1 VILVPSTLATITALP
16 QESVSLFY
24 ETDKKRGEPT
34 ICSSSSFKP
43 SNSSVTMSLFRGAP
57 AALAPPT
64 VAALWRSRRSL
75 SSVTPLAL
83 SVMTEGAGA
92 PTGTC
97 TRQYSSA
104 HERISRS
111 LSDGSRAKDGLYRED
126 RARSTR
132 FNRTAMAFF

>member
-57 AALAPPT
+57 APPT
-64 VAALWRSRRSL
+64 VAALWRSHRSL

-83 SVMTEGAGA
+83 SLMTEGAGA

-97 TRQYSSA
+97 TGQYSSA